1 MIRIGYVINYIR
13 NGGPS
18 NVIRNLI
25 RCLDKNE
32 YSITLITLFSG
43 NDPAVVAELQGMN
56 VKVIECKT
64 LSRTGCFLGR
74 TREFTSAINKGS
86 FDVIHTHGLVPD
98 ILSSR
103 LNTNA
108 NRISTV
114 HNIMFQDYL
123 EAYGKMKSGVFIRL
137 HLHALR
143 KLNVAVCCSKSVYDA
158 TAVHLNNA
166 VFIRNGIGKTAA
178 KTDITRKDLG
188 IPNRSTVYIYVGQLR
203 KRKNIVWLIK
213 QFHQYHLPDEY
224 LLVLGRGDEEYNCRK
239 YEDAN
244 IRILGFTS
252 DPISYLKLA
261 DVYLSASES
270 EGFSIAVLE
279 ALDNGLALLVS
290 DINPHKEVFHIH
302 PELYIGEYFSPDQFE
317 EKLNVLRTRVK
328 QIDKKS
334 IIAFKD
340 QFLSAEEMTRQYCKL
355 YEME

>member
-114 HNIMFQDYL
+114 HNIMFEDYL
-123 EAYGKMKSGVFIRL
+123 RSYGRMKAAVFIQL

-143 KLNVAVCCSKSVYDA
+143 KMSMAVCCSESVYDI
-158 TAVHLNNA
+158 TVHYLNR
-166 VFIRNGIGKTAA
+166 VTYIRNGIGRTTA
-178 KTDITRKDLG
+178 KSFVSRNDLG
-188 IPNRSTVYIYVGQLR
+188 IPEDALVFVFAGHLNKGKRIGWLVEQFR
-203 KRKNIVWLIK
+203 KS
-213 QFHQYHLPDEY
+213 HLPNEY
-224 LLVLGRGDEEYNCRK
+224 LLVLGRGDEEYHCRK
-239 YEDAN
+239 YEDSN
-244 IRILGFTS
+244 VRILGFTS